1 MRLAPKNPMG
11 RVMLSIL
18 AFEAIVFG
26 LAIAGMIQVS
36 AMSVP
41 QAFGLGLGAAALAL
55 FAAAVLRTPLGYPLG
70 WLTQVVA
77 VALGLATP
85 MMYAVGGM
93 FALLWVVCFVLGRRI
108 ETTPPAGPP
117 AA

>member
-1 MRLAPKNPMG
+1 MRLAAKNPMG

-36 AMSVP
+36 FMTVP
-41 QAFGLGLGAAALAL
+41 LAFGLGLGAALLAL
-55 FAAAVLRTPLGYPLG
+55 LAAALLRGPAGYALG
-70 WLTQVVA
+70 WLTQVVGI
-77 VALGLATP
+77 ALGLATP

-117 AA
+117 PA